1 MAKTLHCLST
11 GPGSC
16 SHSAYIYQPAHEGW
30 WSFLLQI
37 KGCALKK
44 LVLHTTGKM
53 FTLSHYLL
61 TETES
66 SPAVDSSEGHKVI
79 LLAINLT
86 TKNLFGE
93 QILMNPKPRGIDS
106 SISHTKSFVLLMT
119 QSPNSIIYLCSSCV
133 HYCVLHPKF
142 HSEWYQGML
151 KMMEWIRVYSTY
163 IVWNLRDTCDLAVL
177 NIIGPN
183 GRQKRR

>member
-1 MAKTLHCLST
+1 MHKERHHGKNTALPEHRPRELRPQCLHLSACTRGLVKFLTPNKGLCLKEAR
-11 GPGSC
+11 
-16 SHSAYIYQPAHEGW
+16 SAHHWEDVY
-30 WSFLLQI
+30 
-37 KGCALKK
+37 
-44 LVLHTTGKM
+44 
-53 FTLSHYLL
+53 YLL

-106 SISHTKSFVLLMT
+106 SVSHTKSFVLLMT

-142 HSEWYQGML
+142 YSE
-151 KMMEWIRVYSTY
+151 
-163 IVWNLRDTCDLAVL
+163 
-177 NIIGPN
+177 
-183 GRQKRR
+183 